1 MKKLFLSLVT
11 AALGTLLLYAVT
23 QSPGGHWLDGLV
35 LLGWFAGSAGS
46 GNAHA
51 PNEIVV
57 WTTVFLIIALAT
69 MLLLLGARLAA
80 AAGDRAILVAQRLRG
95 HRDGTLKH

>member
-1 MKKLFLSLVT
+1 MKTLFLSLVT
-11 AALGTLLLYAVT
+11 ATLGTLLLYAVT
-23 QSPGGHWLDGLV
+23 QSPGGHWSDSLV
-35 LLGWFAGSAGS
+35 LLGWYAGSAVS

-57 WTTVFLIIALAT
+57 WLTVFLIIGLAT
-69 MLLLLGARLAA
+69 MLVLLGARLAA

-95 HRDGTLKH
+95 HRGSTLKH